1 MWSVFHPK
9 CFVPCAFF
17 GEDFKL
23 FSQSRELILSRKENL
38 DLSFAVIVQSPLTL
52 LTYTSLQSNFS
63 IIIFLA
69 VIVIREDAGSI
80 VKLIRFIS

>member
-1 MWSVFHPK
+1 VVFE
-9 CFVPCAFF
+9 
-17 GEDFKL
+17 EDFKL

-38 DLSFAVIVQSPLTL
+38 VLSFAVIVQSPLTPL
-52 LTYTSLQSNFS
+52 AFTQLQSNLL

-69 VIVIREDAGSI
+69 VTVIKQDADSI